1 MGTSRNCLL
10 NTFIKNVQIIGAC
23 NWSYKRKWN
32 RKLNTEWENK
42 YKQRNVDSWVEC
54 ENSSVLEWTWLLHL
68 PKGIRTIFKLHYWT
82 KIRIKYKKCI
92 QGLSGTALSVCLSG
106 ILAGNQDMFH
116 TWVRFLTRSFHSVLT
131 QMISAIFV
139 GSWKVLACKLGM
151 RQELASFWKICLRCC
166 IVEQKEKKSVDNQP
180 WVYRGSKNH
189 RSEVRKTEVSSIVAS
204 WEQYNSS
211 LSINEFFF
219 RI

>member
-116 TWVRFLTRSFHSVLT
+116 TWVRFLTRPFHSVLT

-166 IVEQKEKKSVDNQP
+166 IVEQKEKKSVNNQL

>member
-32 RKLNTEWENK
+32 RKLNTKWENK

-82 KIRIKYKKCI
+82 KILIIYKKVYSGPFGDCFKCLFKWNL
-92 QGLSGTALSVCLSG
+92 GGESGYVSHLSQISNTTV
-106 ILAGNQDMFH
+106 
-116 TWVRFLTRSFHSVLT
+116 SFCSHPNDLRDICG
-131 QMISAIFV
+131 QLKSA
-139 GSWKVLACKLGM
+139 CM
-151 RQELASFWKICLRCC
+151 
-166 IVEQKEKKSVDNQP
+166 
-180 WVYRGSKNH
+180 
-189 RSEVRKTEVSSIVAS
+189 
-204 WEQYNSS
+204 
-211 LSINEFFF
+211 
-219 RI
+219 